1 MKTIREDIKKHII
14 EELQKAKSEILIA
27 VSWFNDMDLFELIC
41 EKAKENVKIEVI
53 ITNDHINI
61 DKNKMNWYNLIDL
74 NGKVYLYKKG
84 KIMHLKECIIDNEI
98 FIQGTYNWTN
108 NASKNVESVNI
119 FYNNEIN
126 IEESKA
132 EYRKVKLTCD
142 LLSRNINRNY
152 SNAIIKKIESKYG
165 IFDVETDETYIAAIY
180 DEIREMSDDMIF
192 VRRNHE
198 GGFLNEKLEFVIP
211 LSKEFKYC
219 GDFYYGAA
227 INIKREY
234 FWSDQSRFK
243 EFRENS
249 FLIDKNG
256 NEIKESSSLKPYKK
270 NIWQTYSTLI
280 FIDNINY
287 NHNLFDSIHVKMDN
301 EDYCFYSFQ
310 KKILYLNDK
319 INEPNTLLNYSNN
332 QIVELL
338 DCYDCFKQIG
348 LFTLEIKIDGD
359 RFIVIT
365 NKDKSKI
372 HRINASEY
380 STIQYFKDFII
391 FDEINSVNF
400 LKKEFVYKVY
410 VTNSILKNKKDI
422 VIDNENIWLLT
433 ENKVYK
439 YSTLTFNVREE
450 VEISNKHKEKL
461 VQSFNELKKIVI
473 VSNRSLRS
481 SNEKTN
487 AEILNE
493 KRKNESLDNFNYIIS
508 EMKTDR
514 IMQLENEKKKA
525 EKEAYDARMERIKRD
540 NQIEYEKNKTLKRE
554 KRGYVLKF
562 IFYGFLGLFL
572 CYFTVSI
579 LVLLQGLILLI
590 SSLSC
595 LYQFYFMNYVK
606 GNIIFIRN
614 RLIYDQHGLK
624 SMFFDNYYDYECFKD
639 YINTNKKVVLM
650 YKLDIIFTAIST
662 LISLFWLFKIFS
674 NWVI

>member
-1 MKTIREDIKKHII
+1 MKTIREEIKKHII

-27 VSWFNDMDLFELIC
+27 VSWFNDTDLFDLIC
-41 EKAKENVKIEVI
+41 EKAKQHVKIEVI

-61 DKNKMNWYNLIDL
+61 DKNKINWYNLIDL
-74 NGKVYLYKKG
+74 NGKVYLYRKG
-84 KIMHLKECIIDNEI
+84 KIMHLKECIIDDEI

-108 NASKNVESVNI
+108 NASKNVESINV

-126 IEESKA
+126 IEETKA
-132 EYRKVKLTCD
+132 EYKKVKLTCE
-142 LLSRNINRNY
+142 LLTRNPRKRYNN
-152 SNAIIKKIESKYG
+152 SIIKEINSKYG

-301 EDYCFYSFQ
+301 EDYYFYSFQ

-319 INEPNTLLNYSNN
+319 IDEPNTLLNYSNN

-348 LFTLEIKIDGD
+348 LFTLEIKIDGN
-359 RFIVIT
+359 RFVIIT

-372 HRINASEY
+372 HSINASEY

-391 FDEINSVNF
+391 FDGIKTVYFSNDELIYKKYINDS
-400 LKKEFVYKVY
+400 LIK
-410 VTNSILKNKKDI
+410 IKKDI
-422 VIDNENIWLLT
+422 IIDNDNIWLLT
-433 ENKVYK
+433 ENKIYIFSTKTFKIIEEIDLLGKYK
-439 YSTLTFNVREE
+439 NDF
-450 VEISNKHKEKL
+450 ISLFKKEKL
-461 VQSFNELKKIVI
+461 NEFKNLINKIKNDI
-473 VSNRSLRS
+473 KL
-481 SNEKTN
+481 
-487 AEILNE
+487 EIE
-493 KRKNESLDNFNYIIS
+493 
-508 EMKTDR
+508 
-514 IMQLENEKKKA
+514 QKKKKT
-525 EKEAYDARMERIKRD
+525 EKEAHDARMKEIQWIRD
-540 NQIEYEKNKTLKRE
+540 VEVQKLKD
-554 KRGYVLKF
+554 KK
-562 IFYGFLGLFL
+562 
-572 CYFTVSI
+572 
-579 LVLLQGLILLI
+579 QGLLILRIAGVMLI
-590 SSLSC
+590 FGCFYSL
-595 LYQFYFMNYVK
+595 FNNGGFMGVL
-606 GNIIFIRN
+606 G
-614 RLIYDQHGLK
+614 
-624 SMFFDNYYDYECFKD
+624 MFFGCFCF
-639 YINTNKKVVLM
+639 YR
-650 YKLDIIFTAIST
+650 
-662 LISLFWLFKIFS
+662 SLKI
-674 NWVI
+674 